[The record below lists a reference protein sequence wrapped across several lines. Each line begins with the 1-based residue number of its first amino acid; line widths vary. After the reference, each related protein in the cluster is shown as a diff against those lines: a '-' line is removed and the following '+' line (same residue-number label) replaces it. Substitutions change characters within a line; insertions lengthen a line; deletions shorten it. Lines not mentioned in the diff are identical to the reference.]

1 MKTTTRQLLLMTLL
15 VMTGVTN
22 AIAGTNISLRFTA
35 DDAKS
40 SITSNITIGDFTIYA
55 TNNNSVTIDASTKT
69 YNNIS
74 FTHRLKLGNTR
85 NTNSRIIGFPV
96 EGPCKITT
104 YGMTSSKDNDR
115 WLVISAGTSPLGSVL
130 YGTTA
135 DTRYCFSNTYD
146 MVAET
151 YEYTGEA
158 TNIYIGSYNNGY
170 NIYGIDVTYGEG
182 SSTETRYT
190 VSFNA
195 NTNGTCSTS
204 SLTEASEGAG
214 VTLPTATANY
224 GYNFLGW
231 STSSTATTASYNAG
245 ATYKPSANITLYAI
259 YEVDANAPVLPAAGS
274 AMTFDATKRYS
285 EWVINSRLSDF
296 YGNEKVMNFAKYTD
310 DGTKTVEG
318 KTVELDYVP
327 GLVAKAV
334 LETIDYYK
342 NNKDINVKPWFYAV
356 QDYANNTIKSDGADG
371 KSFDDLNAVKLYFK
385 LQEVAKAGIIPDAA
399 DTNISNTKSIT
410 TANTRLGEALA
421 GIKIANRDYAISESL
436 LPGAAGGWWHKSG
449 YTNQMWCDG
458 QYMGPALLA
467 QMLNEYDNYEN
478 DGYIAGSKEADWD
491 LVTKQF
497 TISWNYLWN
506 PEVKLLYHAFTADPE
521 CTADT
526 NAKTNASKWAGFP
539 NSDGVYHSAEYWG
552 RAEGWYFLALVDV
565 LEQMQ
570 IAGLTRTDN
579 YKTLHGY
586 LNELAAGIA
595 AKQDAATGCWYQ
607 LLNHDGTF
615 VAQSYSG
622 SSYTS
627 NPVANYLESSASAI
641 FTAAYLKGM
650 RLGLYDT
657 DYTAIA
663 KKAYQGIVEQFMVAD
678 GNGGVHLV
686 CCSKSAGLGSSSN
699 RDGSAEY
706 YLMGEDTEPTSK
718 DPNAKTHDD
727 KAIFYTE
734 GKVFGGFILAATE
747 YERLF
752 LDKKL
757 ELTEAGE
764 YTGFAA
770 GEYDEVTLTR
780 SFPTDQWTTMVVPF
794 SASAEQVQTAFGNG
808 TEIATINGLTNDKL
822 YFTKQNAITANEP
835 VLIKVATVNS
845 DNTYTFNNVT
855 VENYAT
861 PIQSGNGA
869 QLIGTYALLTGGQ
882 SGDLGATDYFIY
894 NNQFYDCTYM
904 GRMKPFRA
912 YITLTTAG
920 AKLTAFS
927 FTGEEDT
934 TPVNT
939 VGMETSSTPFLVY
952 NIAGQRISNNATHE
966 LVIRK
971 GIKETKQN

>member
-1 MKTTTRQLLLMTLL
+1 MVLCTIA
-15 VMTGVTN
+15 GINN
-22 AIAGTNISLRFTA
+22 AIAGNNISLRFTA
-35 DDAKS
+35 NDAAS

-74 FTHRLKLGNTR
+74 FTHRLKLGGTR
-85 NTNSRIIGFPV
+85 NANSRIIGFPV

-104 YGMTSSKDNDR
+104 YGMTSSNNSDR
-115 WLVISAGTSPLGSVL
+115 WLVLSAGTSPLGSVL

-231 STSSTATTASYNAG
+231 STSSTATTASYSAG
-245 ATYKPSANITLYAI
+245 ATYKPSANTTLYAI

-274 AMTFDATKRYS
+274 AITFDATKRYS
-285 EWVINSRLSDF
+285 EWVINSRLNDF
-296 YGNEKVMNFAKYTD
+296 YGNT
-310 DGTKTVEG
+310 TKTGFGLYDDEG
-318 KTVELDYVP
+318 NQTEVANNSKSVLDYVP
-327 GLVAKAV
+327 GLVAKAI
-334 LETIDYYK
+334 LEAVDYYK
-342 NNKDINVKPWFYAV
+342 DNDAVNVYPWYYAIQNYGNTFDISSNGK
-356 QDYANNTIKSDGADG
+356 NG

-385 LQEVAKAGIIPDAA
+385 LQELANSGKFA
-399 DTNISNTKSIT
+399 DSPSYTNEQTVT
-410 TANTRLGEALA
+410 TSNTRLAAALA
-421 GIKIANRDYAISESL
+421 GIKSANTTYSIKETT
-436 LPGAAGGWWHKSG
+436 LPEAAGGWFHKSS

-467 QMLNEYDNYEN
+467 QMINDYANYSA
-478 DGYIAGSKEADWD
+478 DGAITANDWD

-506 PEVKLLYHAFTADPE
+506 PEVKLLYHAFTADPG
-521 CTADT
+521 CKVD
-526 NAKTNASKWAGFP
+526 NAASTWAGISAETG
-539 NSDGVYHSAEYWG
+539 NEIYHSAEYWG

-570 IAGLTRTDN
+570 IAGLTRTEN

-586 LNELAAGIA
+586 LNLLAAGIA
-595 AKQDAATGCWYQ
+595 AKQDATTGCWYQ

-615 VAQSYSG
+615 YADTYNNGKSHTATY
-622 SSYTS
+622 
-627 NPVANYLESSASAI
+627 NYLESSATAI

-657 DYTAIA
+657 DYTTVA
-663 KKAYQGIVEQFMVAD
+663 KKAYQGIIENFMVAD
-678 GNGGVHLV
+678 GTGGIHLV
-686 CCSKSAGLGSSSN
+686 KCCKSAGLGTTAAGN
-699 RDGSAEY
+699 EKYRDGSAAY
-706 YLMGEDTEPTSK
+706 YLLGYDVPPTSA
-718 DPNAKTHDD
+718 DPTSSD
-727 KAIFYTE
+727 FYTE

-808 TEIATINGLTNDKL
+808 TEIATVNRLTNDKL

>member
-1 MKTTTRQLLLMTLL
+1 MKSTTKQLLLMTLL

-35 DDAKS
+35 NDAAS

-55 TNNNSVTIDASTKT
+55 TSSKNVSIDSKSKT
-69 YNNIS
+69 VGGQS
-74 FTHRLKLGNTR
+74 FTYALNLKGGNSSDSRLV
-85 NTNSRIIGFPV
+85 SFPV
-96 EGPCKITT
+96 EGPCTIRT
-104 YGMTSSKDNDR
+104 YGVSPEGRYLDIYYYTSATPERSNKIKTQYC
-115 WLVISAGTSPLGSVL
+115 LISTS
-130 YGTTA
+130 
-135 DTRYCFSNTYD
+135 DTPVYEDF
-146 MVAET
+146 
-151 YEYTGEA
+151 EYTGDA
-158 TNIYIGSYNNGY
+158 GYICMGSYNRGY
-170 NIYGIDVTYGEG
+170 YILGIDIIYSDGDNGEG
-182 SSTETRYT
+182 GNSGETT
-190 VSFNA
+190 PE
-195 NTNGTCSTS
+195 T
-204 SLTEASEGAG
+204 
-214 VTLPTATANY
+214 PTY
-224 GYNFLGW
+224 
-231 STSSTATTASYNAG
+231 
-245 ATYKPSANITLYAI
+245 
-259 YEVDANAPVLPAAGS
+259 PAAGS

-285 EWVINSRLSDF
+285 EWVINSRMSDF
-296 YGNEKVMNFAKYTD
+296 KGNTSDMSFAKYSD
-310 DGTKTVEG
+310 AGAKSASG
-318 KTVELDYVP
+318 KSTQLDYVP
-327 GLVAKAV
+327 GLVAKAI
-334 LETIDYYK
+334 LEAIDYYK
-342 NNKDINVKPWFYAV
+342 DNTDVNVKPWYYAV
-356 QDYANNTIKSDGADG
+356 QDYANNTIKDAGLQG

-399 DTNISNTKSIT
+399 DTNITNAKSIT
-410 TANTRLGEALA
+410 TAETRLGEALA
-421 GIKIANRDYAISESL
+421 GIKIANSKYAISESL

-467 QMLNEYDNYEN
+467 QMLNEYDNYES

-526 NAKTNASKWAGFP
+526 ISKTNASKWAGFP
-539 NSDGVYHSAEYWG
+539 NSNGIYHSAEYWG

-570 IAGLTRTDN
+570 IAGLTKTQN

-627 NPVANYLESSASAI
+627 NPVANYLESSATAI

-686 CCSKSAGLGSSSN
+686 CCSKSAGVGGSN
-699 RDGSAEY
+699 FRDGSAEY
-706 YLMGEDTEPTSK
+706 YLMGKDTAPTVKDPTSSS
-718 DPNAKTHDD
+718 
-727 KAIFYTE
+727 FYTE
-734 GKVFGGFILAATE
+734 GKVLGGFILAATE

-757 ELTEAGE
+757 ELTEVGE

-770 GEYDEVTLTR
+770 GKYDEVTLTR

-808 TEIATINGLTNDKL
+808 TEIATVNRLTNDEL

-855 VENYAT
+855 VENNAT

-920 AKLTAFS
+920 AKLTSFS
-927 FTGEEDT
+927 FTDDEDIT
-934 TPVNT
+934 AVNT
-939 VGMETSSTPFLVY
+939 VCMEPASSTPSLVY
-952 NIAGQRISNNATHE
+952 NVAGQRINNNAAHG
-966 LVIRK
+966 LIIRK
-971 GIKETKQN
+971 NIKETK

>member
-1 MKTTTRQLLLMTLL
+1 MKTTTKLLFLMVLCTIA
-15 VMTGVTN
+15 GINN
-22 AIAGTNISLRFTA
+22 AIAGNNISLRFTA
-35 DDAKS
+35 NDAAS

-104 YGMTSSKDNDR
+104 YGMTSSKGSDR

-135 DTRYCFSNTYD
+135 STTYCFSNTYD
-146 MVAET
+146 IVAET

-158 TNIYIGSYNNGY
+158 TNIYIGSYNSGY
-170 NIYGIDVTYGEG
+170 NIYGIDVIYSDGDNGEG
-182 SSTETRYT
+182 GNSGDSGESGETADET
-190 VSFNA
+190 
-195 NTNGTCSTS
+195 
-204 SLTEASEGAG
+204 
-214 VTLPTATANY
+214 PTY
-224 GYNFLGW
+224 
-231 STSSTATTASYNAG
+231 
-245 ATYKPSANITLYAI
+245 
-259 YEVDANAPVLPAAGS
+259 PAAGS

-285 EWVINSRLSDF
+285 EWVINSRMSDF
-296 YGNEKVMNFAKYTD
+296 KGNTSDMSFAKYSD
-310 DGTKTVEG
+310 AGAKSASG
-318 KTVELDYVP
+318 KSTQLDYVP
-327 GLVAKAV
+327 GLVAKAI
-334 LETIDYYK
+334 LEAIDYYK
-342 NNKDINVKPWFYAV
+342 DNTDVNVKPWYYAV
-356 QDYANNTIKSDGADG
+356 QDYANNTIKDAGIQG

-399 DTNISNTKSIT
+399 DTNISNAKSIT
-410 TANTRLGEALA
+410 TAETRLGEALA
-421 GIKIANRDYAISESL
+421 GIKIANSKYAISESL

-467 QMLNEYDNYEN
+467 QMLNEYDNYES

-526 NAKTNASKWAGFP
+526 ISKTNASKWAGFP
-539 NSDGVYHSAEYWG
+539 NSDGLYHSAEYWG

-570 IAGLTRTDN
+570 IAGLTRTQN

-586 LNELAAGIA
+586 LNQLAAGIA
-595 AKQDAATGCWYQ
+595 AKQDATTGCWYQ
-607 LLNHDGTF
+607 LLNHDGTY
-615 VAQSYSG
+615 VAQTYDSSY
-622 SSYTS
+622 SYTS
-627 NPVANYLESSASAI
+627 SPVANYLESSATAI

-663 KKAYQGIVEQFMVAD
+663 KKAYQGIIEQFMVAD
-678 GNGGVHLV
+678 GNGGVHLIA
-686 CCSKSAGLGSSSN
+686 CCKSAGVGGSN
-699 RDGSAEY
+699 FRDGSAEY
-706 YLMGEDTEPTSK
+706 YLMGKDTEPTVK
-718 DPNAKTHDD
+718 DPTSSS
-727 KAIFYTE
+727 FYTE

-808 TEIATINGLTNDKL
+808 TEIATVNRLTNDKL

-920 AKLTAFS
+920 AKLAAFS

>member
-1 MKTTTRQLLLMTLL
+1 MKSTTKQLLLMTLL

-22 AIAGTNISLRFTA
+22 AIAGTNISLRF
-35 DDAKS
+35 DDVSTGSKS
-40 SITSNITIGDFTIYA
+40 TDFTVGDFSIYA
-55 TNNNSVTIDASTKT
+55 TTGNPVTILSSSQTINGVSFTRCLNLSGVRAAASRLIVFSVT
-69 YNNIS
+69 
-74 FTHRLKLGNTR
+74 GNCTIR
-85 NTNSRIIGFPV
+85 
-96 EGPCKITT
+96 T
-104 YGMTSSKDNDR
+104 YGC
-115 WLVISAGTSPLGSVL
+115 SAGSSSSSSRHLIISSGKSPLGSQL
-130 YGTTA
+130 ESN
-135 DTRYCFSNTYD
+135 YCESSSNSDFVCRDYTY
-146 MVAET
+146 V
-151 YEYTGEA
+151 GEA
-158 TNIYIGSYNNGY
+158 TNIYIGSYNSGY
-170 NIYGIDVTYGEG
+170 NIYGIDVIYSDGDSGEG
-182 SSTETRYT
+182 EESGETT
-190 VSFNA
+190 PE
-195 NTNGTCSTS
+195 T
-204 SLTEASEGAG
+204 
-214 VTLPTATANY
+214 PTY
-224 GYNFLGW
+224 
-231 STSSTATTASYNAG
+231 
-245 ATYKPSANITLYAI
+245 
-259 YEVDANAPVLPAAGS
+259 PAAGS

-285 EWVINSRLSDF
+285 EWVINSRLNDF
-296 YGNEKVMNFAKYTD
+296 YGNT
-310 DGTKTVEG
+310 TKTGFGLYDDEG
-318 KTVELDYVP
+318 NQTEVANNSKSVLDYVP
-327 GLVAKAV
+327 GLVAKAI
-334 LETIDYYK
+334 LEAVDYYK
-342 NNKDINVKPWFYAV
+342 DNDAVNVNPWYYAIQNYGNTFDISSNGK
-356 QDYANNTIKSDGADG
+356 NG

-385 LQEVAKAGIIPDAA
+385 LQEMANSGKFA
-399 DTNISNTKSIT
+399 DSPSYT
-410 TANTRLGEALA
+410 TEQTVTTSNTRLAAALA
-421 GIKIANRDYAISESL
+421 GIKSANTTYSIKETT

-467 QMLNEYDNYEN
+467 QMLNEYDSYES
-478 DGYIAGSKEADWD
+478 DGCIAGSKEADWD

-526 NAKTNASKWAGFP
+526 ISKTNASKWAGFP
-539 NSDGVYHSAEYWG
+539 NSDGIYHSAEYWG

-570 IAGLTRTDN
+570 IAGLTRTQN

-586 LNELAAGIA
+586 LNELAVGIA

-607 LLNHDGTF
+607 LLNHDGTY
-615 VAQSYSG
+615 VAQTYD
-622 SSYTS
+622 SSYRYTS
-627 NPVANYLESSASAI
+627 SPVANYLESSATAI

-686 CCSKSAGLGSSSN
+686 CCSKSAGVGGSN
-699 RDGSAEY
+699 FRDGSAEY
-706 YLMGEDTEPTSK
+706 YLMGKDTAPTVKDPTSSS
-718 DPNAKTHDD
+718 
-727 KAIFYTE
+727 FYTE
-734 GKVFGGFILAATE
+734 GKVLGGFILAATE

-770 GEYDEVTLTR
+770 GEYDKVTLTR

-808 TEIATINGLTNDKL
+808 TEIATVNRLTNDEL

-855 VENYAT
+855 VENNAT

-869 QLIGTYALLTGGQ
+869 RLIGTYALLTGGQ

-920 AKLTAFS
+920 AKLTSFS
-927 FTGEEDT
+927 FTDDEDIT
-934 TPVNT
+934 AVNT
-939 VGMETSSTPFLVY
+939 VCMEPALSTPSLVY
-952 NIAGQRISNNATHE
+952 NVAGQRINNNAAHG
-966 LVIRK
+966 LIIRK
-971 GIKETKQN
+971 GIKETK

>member
-1 MKTTTRQLLLMTLL
+1 MKYYKIMKNITKTKKMILLAIMAVVSSVSYAANITTYSLLEGIGTAEVTAANATVNAGVSLVLTNSAGRIKITPATGYKFQNGDVISFSGTVGNTSKNYGLKIYASNGSTL
-15 VMTGVTN
+15 
-22 AIAGTNISLRFTA
+22 
-35 DDAKS
+35 
-40 SITSNITIGDFTIYA
+40 ITSNYVAGSEAANGCTITLSLSSDQDYIYIA
-55 TNNNSVTIDASTKT
+55 RYDGTTTT
-69 YNNIS
+69 MTS
-74 FTHRLKLGNTR
+74 FTVTRGVSAEELG
-85 NTNSRIIGFPV
+85 
-96 EGPCKITT
+96 
-104 YGMTSSKDNDR
+104 
-115 WLVISAGTSPLGSVL
+115 
-130 YGTTA
+130 
-135 DTRYCFSNTYD
+135 
-146 MVAET
+146 
-151 YEYTGEA
+151 
-158 TNIYIGSYNNGY
+158 
-170 NIYGIDVTYGEG
+170 
-182 SSTETRYT
+182 TRYT

-231 STSSTATTASYNAG
+231 STSSTATTASYSAG

-259 YEVDANAPVLPAAGS
+259 YEVDENAPALPAAGS
-274 AMTFDATKRYS
+274 AITFDATKRYS

-296 YGNEKVMNFAKYTD
+296 YGNEKVMNFATYTN
-310 DGTKTVEG
+310 DGTKTTSG
-318 KTVELDYVP
+318 KSTSLDYVP

-342 NNKDINVKPWFYAV
+342 NNTEINVKPWFYAV
-356 QDYANNTIKSDGADG
+356 QDYANNTIPSKG
-371 KSFDDLNAVKLYFK
+371 KNGQSFDDLNAVKLYFK
-385 LQEVAKAGIIPDAA
+385 LKELAQTGIFPDAT
-399 DTNISNTKSIT
+399 DTNISNSKSIS
-410 TANTRLGEALA
+410 TANTRFAEALH
-421 GIKIANRDYAISESL
+421 GIDLANTSYSISESL
-436 LPGAAGGWWHKSG
+436 LPAAAGGWFHKSD

-467 QMLNEYDNYEN
+467 QMLNEYSDYTP
-478 DGYIAGSKEADWD
+478 ITGSKSADWD

-506 PEVKLLYHAFTADPE
+506 PEVKLLYHAFTADP
-521 CTADT
+521 AGS
-526 NAKTNASKWAGFP
+526 AASSWYGISSTP
-539 NSDGVYHSAEYWG
+539 GNEIYHSAEYWG

-570 IAGLTRTDN
+570 IAGLTKTQN

-686 CCSKSAGLGSSSN
+686 CCSKSAGLGGSSN

-718 DPNAKTHDD
+718 DPNAKTHDN

-752 LDKKL
+752 IDKKL
-757 ELTEAGE
+757 ELTDAGE
-764 YTGFAA
+764 YTTFPESDFSEVKLTRNIPA
-770 GEYDEVTLTR
+770 GEWNTLVLPFDVTATQI
-780 SFPTDQWTTMVVPF
+780 SETFANGSVVAVLQQLDADKMYVKTQ
-794 SASAEQVQTAFGNG
+794 SY
-808 TEIATINGLTNDKL
+808 IN
-822 YFTKQNAITANEP
+822 ANEP
-835 VLIKVATVNS
+835 VFIKIEEKSS
-845 DNTYTFNNVT
+845 DDTYTFKDVT
-855 VENYAT
+855 VKNGTAT
-861 PIQSGNGA
+861 SAAGGVQM
-869 QLIGTYALLTGGQ
+869 IGTYALLTGGAN
-882 SGDLGATDYFIY
+882 GDLGASDYFIY
-894 NNQFYDCTYM
+894 DNKFYDCTYLNQ
-904 GRMKPFRA
+904 MKPFRA
-912 YITLTTAG
+912 YVTSTGAQAKMYSIKFMEEEEADGVQNVKAVAMNDDAPIYNIIGQRVTNG
-920 AKLTAFS
+920 AKGLLLQ
-927 FTGEEDT
+927 
-934 TPVNT
+934 NHRK
-939 VGMETSSTPFLVY
+939 
-952 NIAGQRISNNATHE
+952 IA
-966 LVIRK
+966 VK
-971 GIKETKQN
+971 

>member
-1 MKTTTRQLLLMTLL
+1 MKTTTKQLLLMTLL

-55 TNNNSVTIDASTKT
+55 TSSKEISIESKSKT
-69 YNNIS
+69 VGGQS
-74 FTHRLKLGNTR
+74 FTYALNLKGGNSSDYRLV
-85 NTNSRIIGFPV
+85 SFPV
-96 EGPCKITT
+96 EGPCIIRT
-104 YGMTSSKDNDR
+104 YGVS
-115 WLVISAGTSPLGSVL
+115 SAGRFLDMYYYTSATPERTNKIKTQYCLIS
-130 YGTTA
+130 TS
-135 DTRYCFSNTYD
+135 DTPVCEDF
-146 MVAET
+146 
-151 YEYTGEA
+151 EYTGDA
-158 TNIYIGSYNNGY
+158 GYICMGSYNSGY
-170 NIYGIDVTYGEG
+170 YILGIDVIYTDGNSGEG
-182 SSTETRYT
+182 GNSGESGETADET
-190 VSFNA
+190 
-195 NTNGTCSTS
+195 
-204 SLTEASEGAG
+204 
-214 VTLPTATANY
+214 PTY
-224 GYNFLGW
+224 
-231 STSSTATTASYNAG
+231 
-245 ATYKPSANITLYAI
+245 
-259 YEVDANAPVLPAAGS
+259 PAAGS

-285 EWVINSRLSDF
+285 EWVINSRMSDF
-296 YGNEKVMNFAKYTD
+296 KGNTSDMSFAKYSD
-310 DGTKTVEG
+310 AGAKSASG
-318 KTVELDYVP
+318 KSTQLDYVP
-327 GLVAKAV
+327 GLVAKAI
-334 LETIDYYK
+334 LEAIDYYK
-342 NNKDINVKPWFYAV
+342 DNTDVNVKPWYYAV
-356 QDYANNTIKSDGADG
+356 QDYANNTIKSAG
-371 KSFDDLNAVKLYFK
+371 KKGESFDDLNAVKLYFK
-385 LQEVAKAGIIPDAA
+385 LQEVAKSGAIPDAA
-399 DTNISNTKSIT
+399 DTNISNAKSIT
-410 TANTRLGEALA
+410 TAETRLSEALA
-421 GIKIANRDYAISESL
+421 GIKIANSKYAISADL

-467 QMLNEYDNYEN
+467 QMLNEYDNYES

-521 CTADT
+521 CTENTTASE
-526 NAKTNASKWAGFP
+526 NASKWAGFP
-539 NSDGVYHSAEYWG
+539 NSDGIYHSAEYWG

-570 IAGLTRTDN
+570 IAELTRTEN

-607 LLNHDGTF
+607 LLNHDGSF
-615 VAQSYSG
+615 VAQTYD
-622 SSYTS
+622 SSYRYTS
-627 NPVANYLESSASAI
+627 SPVANYLESSATAI

-663 KKAYQGIVEQFMVAD
+663 KKAYQGIIEQFMVAD
-678 GNGGVHLV
+678 GNGGVHLIA
-686 CCSKSAGLGSSSN
+686 CCKSAGVGGSN
-699 RDGSAEY
+699 FRDGSAEY
-706 YLMGEDTEPTSK
+706 YLMGKDTEPTVK
-718 DPNAKTHDD
+718 DPTSPS
-727 KAIFYTE
+727 FYTE

-808 TEIATINGLTNDKL
+808 TEIATVNRLTNDKL

>member
-1 MKTTTRQLLLMTLL
+1 MKSTTKQLLLMTLL

-35 DDAKS
+35 NDAAS

-55 TNNNSVTIDASTKT
+55 TSSK
-69 YNNIS
+69 NIS
-74 FTHRLKLGNTR
+74 IDSKSKTVGGQSFTYALNLKGGNSSDSRLV
-85 NTNSRIIGFPV
+85 SFPV
-96 EGPCKITT
+96 EGPCTIRT
-104 YGMTSSKDNDR
+104 YGVSPEGRFLDMYYYTSATPERSNKIKTQYC
-115 WLVISAGTSPLGSVL
+115 LISTS
-130 YGTTA
+130 
-135 DTRYCFSNTYD
+135 DTPVYEDF
-146 MVAET
+146 
-151 YEYTGEA
+151 EYTGDA
-158 TNIYIGSYNNGY
+158 GYICMGSYNSGY
-170 NIYGIDVTYGEG
+170 YILGIDIIYSDGDNGEG
-182 SSTETRYT
+182 GNSGETT
-190 VSFNA
+190 PE
-195 NTNGTCSTS
+195 T
-204 SLTEASEGAG
+204 
-214 VTLPTATANY
+214 PTY
-224 GYNFLGW
+224 
-231 STSSTATTASYNAG
+231 
-245 ATYKPSANITLYAI
+245 
-259 YEVDANAPVLPAAGS
+259 PAAGS

-285 EWVINSRLSDF
+285 EWVINSRMSDF
-296 YGNEKVMNFAKYTD
+296 KGNTSDMSFAKYSDAGAKSTS
-310 DGTKTVEG
+310 G
-318 KTVELDYVP
+318 KSTQLDYVP
-327 GLVAKAV
+327 GLVAKAI
-334 LETIDYYK
+334 LEAIDYYK
-342 NNKDINVKPWFYAV
+342 DNTDVNVKPWYYAV
-356 QDYANNTIKSDGADG
+356 QDYANNTIKSAG
-371 KSFDDLNAVKLYFK
+371 KKGESFDDLNAVKLYFK
-385 LQEVAKAGIIPDAA
+385 LQEVAKAGAIPAAA
-399 DTNISNTKSIT
+399 DTNISNAKSIT
-410 TANTRLGEALA
+410 TAETRLGEALA
-421 GIKIANRDYAISESL
+421 GIKIANSKYAISADL
-436 LPGAAGGWWHKSG
+436 LPAAAGGWWHKSG

-467 QMLNEYDNYEN
+467 QMLNEYDNYES
-478 DGYIAGSKEADWD
+478 DGCIAGSKEADWD

-526 NAKTNASKWAGFP
+526 ISKTNASKWAGFP
-539 NSDGVYHSAEYWG
+539 NSDGIYHSAEYWG

-570 IAGLTRTDN
+570 IAGLTKTEN

-607 LLNHDGTF
+607 LLNHDGTY
-615 VAQSYSG
+615 VAQTYD
-622 SSYTS
+622 SSYRYTS
-627 NPVANYLESSASAI
+627 SPVANYLESSATAI

-686 CCSKSAGLGSSSN
+686 CCSKSAGVGGSN
-699 RDGSAEY
+699 FRDGSAEY
-706 YLMGEDTEPTSK
+706 YLMGKDTAPTVKDPTSSS
-718 DPNAKTHDD
+718 
-727 KAIFYTE
+727 FYTE
-734 GKVFGGFILAATE
+734 GKVLGGFILAATE

-770 GEYDEVTLTR
+770 GKYDEVTLTR

-808 TEIATINGLTNDKL
+808 TEIATVNRLTNDEL

-855 VENYAT
+855 VENNAT

-904 GRMKPFRA
+904 GHMKPFRA

-920 AKLTAFS
+920 AKLTSFS
-927 FTGEEDT
+927 FTDDEDIT
-934 TPVNT
+934 AVNT
-939 VGMETSSTPFLVY
+939 VCMEPASSTPSLVY
-952 NIAGQRISNNATHE
+952 NVAGQRINNNAAHG
-966 LVIRK
+966 LIIRK
-971 GIKETKQN
+971 GIKETK

>member
-1 MKTTTRQLLLMTLL
+1 MKSTTKQLLLMTLL

-35 DDAKS
+35 DDAKA
-40 SITSNITIGDFTIYA
+40 SITSNITIGEFTIYA
-55 TNNNSVTIDASTKT
+55 TSNNSVTIDASTKT

-74 FTHRLKLGNTR
+74 FTHRLKLGDTR
-85 NTNSRIIGFPV
+85 NANSRIIGFPV

-195 NTNGTCSTS
+195 NTNGTYSTS

-245 ATYKPSANITLYAI
+245 ATYKPSANTTLYAI

-285 EWVINSRLSDF
+285 EWVINSRMSDF
-296 YGNEKVMNFAKYTD
+296 KGNTSDMSFAKYSDAGAKSTS
-310 DGTKTVEG
+310 G
-318 KTVELDYVP
+318 KSTQLDYVP
-327 GLVAKAV
+327 GLVAKAI
-334 LETIDYYK
+334 LEAIDYYK
-342 NNKDINVKPWFYAV
+342 DNTDVNVKPWFYAV
-356 QDYANNTIKSDGADG
+356 QDYANNTIKPNGVEG

-467 QMLNEYDNYEN
+467 QMLNEYDSYES
-478 DGYIAGSKEADWD
+478 DGCIAGSKEADWD

-526 NAKTNASKWAGFP
+526 NSKTNASKWAGFP
-539 NSDGVYHSAEYWG
+539 NSDGIYHSAEYWG

-570 IAGLTRTDN
+570 IAGLTKTEN

-607 LLNHDGTF
+607 LLNHDGTY
-615 VAQSYSG
+615 VAQTYD
-622 SSYTS
+622 SSYRYTS
-627 NPVANYLESSASAI
+627 SPVANYLESSATAI

-686 CCSKSAGLGSSSN
+686 CCSKSAGVGGSN
-699 RDGSAEY
+699 FRDGSAEY
-706 YLMGEDTEPTSK
+706 YLMGKDTAPTVKDPTSSS
-718 DPNAKTHDD
+718 
-727 KAIFYTE
+727 FYTE
-734 GKVFGGFILAATE
+734 GKVLGGFILAATE

-770 GEYDEVTLTR
+770 GEYDKVTLTR

-808 TEIATINGLTNDKL
+808 TEIATVNRLTNDEL

-920 AKLTAFS
+920 AKLTSFS
-927 FTGEEDT
+927 FTDDEDIT
-934 TPVNT
+934 AVNT
-939 VGMETSSTPFLVY
+939 VCMEPASSTPSLVY
-952 NIAGQRISNNATHE
+952 NVAGQRINNNAAHG
-966 LVIRK
+966 LIIRK
-971 GIKETKQN
+971 GIKETK

>member
-1 MKTTTRQLLLMTLL
+1 MKNITKTKKMILLAIMA
-15 VMTGVTN
+15 VVSSVSYAATN
-22 AIAGTNISLRFTA
+22 LSLRFTA
-35 DDAKS
+35 NDAGD
-40 SITSNITIGDFTIYA
+40 ITSSKTIGAFTMVGTSDKKITIA
-55 TNNNSVTIDASTKT
+55 SSNKTIDGE
-69 YNNIS
+69 S
-74 FTHRLKLGNTR
+74 FTYCLKLGGTGNASCR
-85 NTNSRIIGFPV
+85 YLSFAV
-96 EGPCKITT
+96 EGPCTIKT
-104 YGMTSSKDNDR
+104 YGASSNTDNER
-115 WLVISAGTSPLGSVL
+115 NLTISSGSSPLG
-130 YGTTA
+130 TA
-135 DTRYCFSNTYD
+135 IKTGYCTSSSTP
-146 MVAET
+146 VAEE
-151 YEYTGEA
+151 YNYTGGA
-158 TNIYIGSYNNGY
+158 TTLYIYSSNSGY
-170 NIYGIDVTYGEG
+170 NVYGIDVTYGEG
-182 SSTETRYT
+182 GSTETRYT

-231 STSSTATTASYNAG
+231 STSSTATTASYSAG
-245 ATYKPSANITLYAI
+245 ATYKPSANTTLYAI

-274 AMTFDATKRYS
+274 AITFDATKRYS

-296 YGNEKVMNFAKYTD
+296 YGNKSVMNFAKYTD
-310 DGTKTVEG
+310 DGTKTVAG
-318 KTVELDYVP
+318 KTDELDYVP

-342 NNKDINVKPWFYAV
+342 NNNDVNVKPWFYAV
-356 QDYANNTIKSDGADG
+356 QDYANNTIKSAGVQG

-385 LQEVAKAGIIPDAA
+385 LQEVAQSGAIPDAA
-399 DTNISNTKSIT
+399 DTNISNAKSIT

-467 QMLNEYDNYEN
+467 QMLNEYDNYES
-478 DGYIAGSKEADWD
+478 DGCIAGSKAADWD

-539 NSDGVYHSAEYWG
+539 NSDGIYHSAEYWG

-570 IAGLTRTDN
+570 IAGLTKTQN

-615 VAQSYSG
+615 YANEYNGTSYPDT
-622 SSYTS
+622 Y
-627 NPVANYLESSASAI
+627 NYLESSATAI

-678 GNGGVHLV
+678 GNGGVHLIA
-686 CCSKSAGLGSSSN
+686 CCKSAGVGGSSF
-699 RDGSAEY
+699 RDGSAAY
-706 YLMGEDTEPTSK
+706 YLLGSDVPKTTTSGS
-718 DPNAKTHDD
+718 D
-727 KAIFYTE
+727 FYTE

-752 LDKKL
+752 I
-757 ELTEAGE
+757 
-764 YTGFAA
+764 
-770 GEYDEVTLTR
+770 DEK
-780 SFPTDQWTTMVVPF
+780 S
-794 SASAEQVQTAFGNG
+794 
-808 TEIATINGLTNDKL
+808 
-822 YFTKQNAITANEP
+822 
-835 VLIKVATVNS
+835 
-845 DNTYTFNNVT
+845 
-855 VENYAT
+855 
-861 PIQSGNGA
+861 
-869 QLIGTYALLTGGQ
+869 LLQ
-882 SGDLGATDYFIY
+882 AV
-894 NNQFYDCTYM
+894 
-904 GRMKPFRA
+904 
-912 YITLTTAG
+912 TTAIDLNENG
-920 AKLTAFS
+920 DY
-927 FTGEEDT
+927 GIPVPDYVEE
-934 TPVNT
+934 N
-939 VGMETSSTPFLVY
+939 
-952 NIAGQRISNNATHE
+952 
-966 LVIRK
+966 
-971 GIKETKQN
+971 

>member
-1 MKTTTRQLLLMTLL
+1 MKSTTKQLLLMTLL

-35 DDAKS
+35 NDAAS

-55 TNNNSVTIDASTKT
+55 TNNNPVTIDANTKT

-74 FTHRLKLGNTR
+74 FTHRLKLGGTR
-85 NTNSRIIGFPV
+85 NANSRIIGFPV

-104 YGMTSSKDNDR
+104 YGMTSSNNSDR
-115 WLVISAGTSPLGSVL
+115 WLVLSAGTSPLGSVL

-135 DTRYCFSNTYD
+135 STTYCFSNTYD
-146 MVAET
+146 IVAET

-158 TNIYIGSYNNGY
+158 TNIYIGSYSSGY

-259 YEVDANAPVLPAAGS
+259 YEIDANAPVLPAAGS

-285 EWVINSRLSDF
+285 EWVINSRMSDF
-296 YGNEKVMNFAKYTD
+296 KGNTSDMSFAKYSD
-310 DGTKTVEG
+310 AGAKSASG
-318 KTVELDYVP
+318 KSTQLDYVP
-327 GLVAKAV
+327 GLVAKAI
-334 LETIDYYK
+334 LEAIDYYK
-342 NNKDINVKPWFYAV
+342 DNTDVNVKPWYYAV
-356 QDYANNTIKSDGADG
+356 QDYANNTIKSAG
-371 KSFDDLNAVKLYFK
+371 KKGESFDDLNAVKLYFK
-385 LQEVAKAGIIPDAA
+385 LQEVAKTGIIPDAA
-399 DTNISNTKSIT
+399 DTNISNAKSIT
-410 TANTRLGEALA
+410 TAETRLGEALA
-421 GIKIANRDYAISESL
+421 GIKIANSKYAISADL
-436 LPGAAGGWWHKSG
+436 LPAAAGGWWHKSG

-467 QMLNEYDNYEN
+467 QMLNEYDNYES
-478 DGYIAGSKEADWD
+478 DGCIAGSKEADWD

-526 NAKTNASKWAGFP
+526 ISKTNASKWAGFP
-539 NSDGVYHSAEYWG
+539 NSDGLYHSAEYWG

-570 IAGLTRTDN
+570 IAGLTKTQN

-586 LNELAAGIA
+586 LNQLAAGIA
-595 AKQDAATGCWYQ
+595 AKQDATTGCWYQ
-607 LLNHDGTF
+607 LLNHDGSF
-615 VAQSYSG
+615 VAQSYD
-622 SSYTS
+622 SSYRYTS
-627 NPVANYLESSASAI
+627 SPVANYLESSATAI

-663 KKAYQGIVEQFMVAD
+663 KKAYQGIIEQFMVAD
-678 GNGGVHLV
+678 GNGGVHLIA
-686 CCSKSAGLGSSSN
+686 CCKSAGVGGGNN

-706 YLMGEDTEPTSK
+706 YLMGKDTEPTVKNPTS
-718 DPNAKTHDD
+718 PS
-727 KAIFYTE
+727 FYTE
-734 GKVFGGFILAATE
+734 GKVLGGFILAATE

-764 YTGFAA
+764 YTEFAP
-770 GEYDEVTLTR
+770 GEYSEVTLTR

-808 TEIATINGLTNDKL
+808 TEIATVNRLTNDKL

-845 DNTYTFNNVT
+845 DNIYTFNNVT
-855 VENYAT
+855 VENNAT
-861 PIQSGNGA
+861 PIQNGSGA
-869 QLIGTYALLTGGQ
+869 QLIGTYTLLTGGQ
-882 SGDLGATDYFIY
+882 SGDLGASDYFIY
-894 NNQFYDCTYM
+894 DNLFYDCTYM

-920 AKLTAFS
+920 AKLTSFS
-927 FTGEEDT
+927 FTDDEDIT
-934 TPVNT
+934 AVNT
-939 VGMETSSTPFLVY
+939 VCMEPASSTPSLVY
-952 NIAGQRISNNATHE
+952 NVAGQRINNNAAHG
-966 LVIRK
+966 LIIRK
-971 GIKETKQN
+971 GIKETK

>member
-1 MKTTTRQLLLMTLL
+1 MKTTTKQLLLMTLL

-40 SITSNITIGDFTIYA
+40 SITSNITIGEFTIYA
-55 TNNNSVTIDASTKT
+55 TSNNNVSIDASSKT
-69 YNNIS
+69 YDEIS
-74 FTHRLKLGNTR
+74 FTHRLKLGGTR
-85 NTNSRIIGFPV
+85 NANSRIIGFPV

-115 WLVISAGTSPLGSVL
+115 WLVLSAGASPLGSVL

-135 DTRYCFSNTYD
+135 STTYCFSNTYD
-146 MVAET
+146 IVAET

-158 TNIYIGSYNNGY
+158 TNIYIGSYNSGY
-170 NIYGIDVTYGEG
+170 NIYGIDVNYTDDDSEEGGNSGDSGESGETTDETPTY
-182 SSTETRYT
+182 
-190 VSFNA
+190 
-195 NTNGTCSTS
+195 
-204 SLTEASEGAG
+204 
-214 VTLPTATANY
+214 
-224 GYNFLGW
+224 
-231 STSSTATTASYNAG
+231 
-245 ATYKPSANITLYAI
+245 
-259 YEVDANAPVLPAAGS
+259 PAAGS

-310 DGTKTVEG
+310 DGTKTTSG
-318 KTVELDYVP
+318 KSTSLDYVP

-342 NNKDINVKPWFYAV
+342 NNTGINVKPWFYAV
-356 QDYANNTIKSDGADG
+356 QDYANNTIPSKG
-371 KSFDDLNAVKLYFK
+371 KTGQSFDDLNAVKLYFK
-385 LQEVAKAGIIPDAA
+385 LKELAQTGIFPDAT
-399 DTNISNTKSIT
+399 DTNISNSKSIS
-410 TANTRLGEALA
+410 TANTRFAEALH
-421 GIKIANRDYAISESL
+421 GIDLANTSYSISESL
-436 LPGAAGGWWHKSG
+436 LPDAAGGWFHKSD

-467 QMLNEYDNYEN
+467 QMLNEYSDYTP
-478 DGYIAGSKEADWD
+478 ITGSKSADWD

-506 PEVKLLYHAFTADPE
+506 PEVKLLYHAFTADP
-521 CTADT
+521 AGS
-526 NAKTNASKWAGFP
+526 AASSWYGISSTP
-539 NSDGVYHSAEYWG
+539 GNEIYHSAEYWG

-570 IAGLTRTDN
+570 IAGLTKTQN

-894 NNQFYDCTYM
+894 DNQFYDCTYM

>member
-1 MKTTTRQLLLMTLL
+1 MKSTTKQLLLMTLL

-35 DDAKS
+35 NDAAS

-55 TNNNSVTIDASTKT
+55 TSSKNVSIDSKSKT
-69 YNNIS
+69 VGGQS
-74 FTHRLKLGNTR
+74 FTYALNLKGGNSSDSRLV
-85 NTNSRIIGFPV
+85 SFPV
-96 EGPCKITT
+96 EGPCTIRT
-104 YGMTSSKDNDR
+104 YGVSPEGRYLDIYYYTSATPERSNKIKTQYC
-115 WLVISAGTSPLGSVL
+115 LISTS
-130 YGTTA
+130 
-135 DTRYCFSNTYD
+135 DTPVYEDF
-146 MVAET
+146 
-151 YEYTGEA
+151 EYTGDA
-158 TNIYIGSYNNGY
+158 GYICMGSYNRGY
-170 NIYGIDVTYGEG
+170 YILGIDIIYSDGDNGEG
-182 SSTETRYT
+182 GNSGETT
-190 VSFNA
+190 PE
-195 NTNGTCSTS
+195 T
-204 SLTEASEGAG
+204 
-214 VTLPTATANY
+214 PTY
-224 GYNFLGW
+224 
-231 STSSTATTASYNAG
+231 
-245 ATYKPSANITLYAI
+245 
-259 YEVDANAPVLPAAGS
+259 PAAGS

-285 EWVINSRLSDF
+285 EWVINSRMSDF
-296 YGNEKVMNFAKYTD
+296 KGNTSDMSFAKYSDAGAKSTS
-310 DGTKTVEG
+310 G
-318 KTVELDYVP
+318 KSTQLDYVP
-327 GLVAKAV
+327 GLVAKAI
-334 LETIDYYK
+334 LEAIDYYK
-342 NNKDINVKPWFYAV
+342 DNTDVNVKPWFYAV
-356 QDYANNTIKSDGADG
+356 QDYANNTIKPNGVEG

-467 QMLNEYDNYEN
+467 QMLNEYDSYES
-478 DGYIAGSKEADWD
+478 DGCIAGSKEADWD

-526 NAKTNASKWAGFP
+526 NSKTNASKWAGFP
-539 NSDGVYHSAEYWG
+539 NSNGIYHSAEYWG

-570 IAGLTRTDN
+570 IAGLTKTQN

-586 LNELAAGIA
+586 LNELAVGIA

-607 LLNHDGTF
+607 LLNHDGTY

-627 NPVANYLESSASAI
+627 NPVANYLESSATAI

-686 CCSKSAGLGSSSN
+686 CCSKSAGVGGSN
-699 RDGSAEY
+699 FRDGSAEY
-706 YLMGEDTEPTSK
+706 YLMGKDTAPTVKDPTSSS
-718 DPNAKTHDD
+718 
-727 KAIFYTE
+727 FYTE
-734 GKVFGGFILAATE
+734 GKVLGGFILAATE

-770 GEYDEVTLTR
+770 GEYDKVTLTR

-808 TEIATINGLTNDKL
+808 TEIATVNRLTNDEL

-855 VENYAT
+855 VENNAT

-920 AKLTAFS
+920 AKLTSFS
-927 FTGEEDT
+927 FTDDEDIT
-934 TPVNT
+934 AVNT
-939 VGMETSSTPFLVY
+939 VCMEPASSTPSIVY
-952 NIAGQRISNNATHE
+952 NVAGQRINNNAAHG
-966 LVIRK
+966 LIIRK
-971 GIKETKQN
+971 GIKETK

>member
-1 MKTTTRQLLLMTLL
+1 MKKNISITALLTMVLL
-15 VMTGVTN
+15 TV
-22 AIAGTNISLRFTA
+22 ASSFSFAGTNMAVRFNDCSVASYTTQTTINGVSLNGYSYGQNSYPVDIKSKSATIDGVSFTKAVYFKGAPHDNYITISFEVDGPCTI
-35 DDAKS
+35 KTYG
-40 SITSNITIGDFTIYA
+40 ITSNSNTSRAHAIYKEGFASSNKLAESNLSTSNETI
-55 TNNNSVTIDASTKT
+55 T
-69 YNNIS
+69 YN
-74 FTHRLKLGNTR
+74 
-85 NTNSRIIGFPV
+85 
-96 EGPCKITT
+96 
-104 YGMTSSKDNDR
+104 
-115 WLVISAGTSPLGSVL
+115 
-130 YGTTA
+130 
-135 DTRYCFSNTYD
+135 
-146 MVAET
+146 
-151 YEYTGEA
+151 YTGEA
-158 TNIYIGSYNNGY
+158 TTIYIASTNGGY
-170 NIYGIDVTYGEG
+170 YIFGIDVIYSDGDSGEG
-182 SSTETRYT
+182 GNSGETT
-190 VSFNA
+190 DE
-195 NTNGTCSTS
+195 T
-204 SLTEASEGAG
+204 
-214 VTLPTATANY
+214 PTY
-224 GYNFLGW
+224 
-231 STSSTATTASYNAG
+231 
-245 ATYKPSANITLYAI
+245 
-259 YEVDANAPVLPAAGS
+259 PAAGS

-285 EWVINSRLSDF
+285 EWVINSRLNDF
-296 YGNEKVMNFAKYTD
+296 YGNT
-310 DGTKTVEG
+310 TKTGFGLYDDEG
-318 KTVELDYVP
+318 NQTEVANNSKSVLDYVP
-327 GLVAKAV
+327 GLVAKAI
-334 LETIDYYK
+334 LEAVDYYK
-342 NNKDINVKPWFYAV
+342 DNDAVNVNPWYYAIQNYGNTFDISSNGK
-356 QDYANNTIKSDGADG
+356 NG
-371 KSFDDLNAVKLYFK
+371 KSFDDLNAVKLYLK
-385 LQEVAKAGIIPDAA
+385 LQEMANSGKFA
-399 DTNISNTKSIT
+399 DSPSYT
-410 TANTRLGEALA
+410 TEQTVTTSNTRLAAALA
-421 GIKIANRDYAISESL
+421 GIKSANTTYSIKETT

-467 QMLNEYDNYEN
+467 QMLNEYDNYES
-478 DGYIAGSKEADWD
+478 DGCIAGSKEADWD

-526 NAKTNASKWAGFP
+526 ISKTNASKWAGFP
-539 NSDGVYHSAEYWG
+539 NSDGIYHSAEYWG

-570 IAGLTRTDN
+570 IAGLTKTEN

-607 LLNHDGTF
+607 LLNHDGSF
-615 VAQSYSG
+615 VAQTYD
-622 SSYTS
+622 SSYRYTS
-627 NPVANYLESSASAI
+627 SPVANYLESSATAI

-686 CCSKSAGLGSSSN
+686 CCSKSAGVGGSN
-699 RDGSAEY
+699 FRDGSAEY
-706 YLMGEDTEPTSK
+706 YLMGKDTAPTVKDPTSSS
-718 DPNAKTHDD
+718 
-727 KAIFYTE
+727 FYTE
-734 GKVFGGFILAATE
+734 GKVLGGFILAATE

-770 GEYDEVTLTR
+770 GEYDKVTLTR

-808 TEIATINGLTNDKL
+808 TEIATVNRLTNDEL

-920 AKLTAFS
+920 AKLTSFS
-927 FTGEEDT
+927 FTDDENIT
-934 TPVNT
+934 AVNT
-939 VGMETSSTPFLVY
+939 VCMEPASSTPSLVY
-952 NIAGQRISNNATHE
+952 NVAGQRINNNAAHG
-966 LVIRK
+966 LIIRK
-971 GIKETKQN
+971 GIKETK

>member
-1 MKTTTRQLLLMTLL
+1 MKSTTRQLLLMTLL
-15 VMTGVTN
+15 VMKGVTN

-40 SITSNITIGDFTIYA
+40 SITSNITIGEFTIYA
-55 TNNNSVTIDASTKT
+55 TNNNPVTIDASTKT
-69 YNNIS
+69 YNNTN

-135 DTRYCFSNTYD
+135 STTYCFSNTYD
-146 MVAET
+146 IVAET

-158 TNIYIGSYNNGY
+158 TNIYIGSYSSGY

-285 EWVINSRLSDF
+285 EWVINSRLNDF
-296 YGNEKVMNFAKYTD
+296 YGNTKVMNFAKYTD

-342 NNKDINVKPWFYAV
+342 DNTDVNVKPWFYAV
-356 QDYANNTIKSDGADG
+356 QDYANNTIKSDGVDG

-385 LQEVAKAGIIPDAA
+385 LQEVAKTGIIPDAA
-399 DTNISNTKSIT
+399 DTNISNAKSIT
-410 TANTRLGEALA
+410 TAETRLGEALA
-421 GIKIANRDYAISESL
+421 GIKIANSKYAISADL
-436 LPGAAGGWWHKSG
+436 LPAAAGGWWHKSG

-467 QMLNEYDNYEN
+467 QMLNEYDNYES
-478 DGYIAGSKEADWD
+478 DGCIAGSKEADWD

-521 CTADT
+521 CTANT
-526 NAKTNASKWAGFP
+526 TASENASKWAGFP
-539 NSDGVYHSAEYWG
+539 NSDGLYHSAEYWG

-570 IAGLTRTDN
+570 IAGLTRTQN

-607 LLNHDGTF
+607 LLNHDGSF
-615 VAQSYSG
+615 VAQTYD
-622 SSYTS
+622 SSYRYTS
-627 NPVANYLESSASAI
+627 SPVANYLESSATAI

-663 KKAYQGIVEQFMVAD
+663 KKAYQGIIEQFMVAD
-678 GNGGVHLV
+678 GNGGVHLIA
-686 CCSKSAGLGSSSN
+686 CCKSAGVGGGNN

-706 YLMGEDTEPTSK
+706 YLMGKDTAPTVKDPTSSS
-718 DPNAKTHDD
+718 
-727 KAIFYTE
+727 FYTE
-734 GKVFGGFILAATE
+734 GKVLGGFILAATE

-764 YTGFAA
+764 YTEFAP
-770 GEYDEVTLTR
+770 GEYSEVTLTR

-808 TEIATINGLTNDKL
+808 TEIATVNGLTNDKL

-855 VENYAT
+855 VENNAT

-920 AKLTAFS
+920 AKLTSFS
-927 FTGEEDT
+927 FTDDEDIT
-934 TPVNT
+934 AVNT
-939 VGMETSSTPFLVY
+939 VCMEPASSTPSLVY
-952 NIAGQRISNNATHE
+952 NVAGQRINNNAAHG
-966 LVIRK
+966 LIIRK
-971 GIKETKQN
+971 GIKETK

>member
-1 MKTTTRQLLLMTLL
+1 MILLAIMA
-15 VMTGVTN
+15 VVSSVSYAATN
-22 AIAGTNISLRFTA
+22 LSLRFTA
-35 DDAKS
+35 DDAGD
-40 SITSNITIGDFTIYA
+40 ITSSKTIGAFTIIPGSKTTTIEA
-55 TNNNSVTIDASTKT
+55 GSASVSEET
-69 YNNIS
+69 
-74 FTHRLKLGNTR
+74 FTHRVKFGGGAST
-85 NTNSRIIGFPV
+85 SGMYISFEV
-96 EGPCKITT
+96 SGPCVIKAYGASGGSSTRSLKITCGDT
-104 YGMTSSKDNDR
+104 WGATTLATICSSTS
-115 WLVISAGTSPLGSVL
+115 TSNV
-130 YGTTA
+130 
-135 DTRYCFSNTYD
+135 
-146 MVAET
+146 VAEE
-151 YEYTGEA
+151 YNYTGSA
-158 TNIYIGSYNNGY
+158 NTIYIGSAGSGY
-170 NIYGIDVTYGEG
+170 YVYGIDVTYSEG
-182 SSTETRYT
+182 GSTETRYT

-231 STSSTATTASYNAG
+231 STNSTATTASYSAG
-245 ATYKPSANITLYAI
+245 ATYKPSANTTLYAI
-259 YEVDANAPVLPAAGS
+259 YEVDANAPALPAAGS
-274 AMTFDATKRYS
+274 AITFDATKRYS

-296 YGNEKVMNFAKYTD
+296 YGNEKVMNFATYTN
-310 DGTKTVEG
+310 DGTKTTSG
-318 KTVELDYVP
+318 KSTSLDYVP

-342 NNKDINVKPWFYAV
+342 NNTEINVKPWFYAV
-356 QDYANNTIKSDGADG
+356 QDYANNTIPSKG
-371 KSFDDLNAVKLYFK
+371 KNGQSFDDLNAVKLYFK
-385 LQEVAKAGIIPDAA
+385 LKELAQTGIFPDAT
-399 DTNISNTKSIT
+399 DTNISNSKSIS
-410 TANTRLGEALA
+410 TANTRFAEALH
-421 GIKIANRDYAISESL
+421 GIDLANTSYSISESL
-436 LPGAAGGWWHKSG
+436 LPDAAGGWFHKSD

-467 QMLNEYDNYEN
+467 QMLNEYSDYTP
-478 DGYIAGSKEADWD
+478 ITGSKSADWD

-506 PEVKLLYHAFTADPE
+506 PEVKLLYHAFTADP
-521 CTADT
+521 AGS
-526 NAKTNASKWAGFP
+526 AASSWYGISSTP
-539 NSDGVYHSAEYWG
+539 GNEIYHSAEYWG

-570 IAGLTRTDN
+570 IAGLTKTQN

-686 CCSKSAGLGSSSN
+686 CCSKSAGLGGSSN

-718 DPNAKTHDD
+718 DPNAKTHDN

-752 LDKKL
+752 IDKKL
-757 ELTEAGE
+757 ELTDAGE
-764 YTGFAA
+764 YTTFPESDFSEVKLTRNIPA
-770 GEYDEVTLTR
+770 GEWNTLVLPFDVTATQI
-780 SFPTDQWTTMVVPF
+780 SETFANGSVVAVLQQLDADKMYVKTQ
-794 SASAEQVQTAFGNG
+794 SY
-808 TEIATINGLTNDKL
+808 IN
-822 YFTKQNAITANEP
+822 ANEP
-835 VLIKVATVNS
+835 VFIKIEEKSS
-845 DNTYTFNNVT
+845 DDTYTFKDVT
-855 VENYAT
+855 VKNGTAT
-861 PIQSGNGA
+861 SAAGGVQM
-869 QLIGTYALLTGGQ
+869 IGTYALLTGGAN
-882 SGDLGATDYFIY
+882 GDLGASDYFIY
-894 NNQFYDCTYM
+894 DNKFYDCTYLNQ
-904 GRMKPFRA
+904 MKPFRA
-912 YITLTTAG
+912 YVTSTGAQAKMYSIKFMEEEEADGVQNVKAVAMNDDAPIYNIIGQRVTNG
-920 AKLTAFS
+920 AKGLLLQ
-927 FTGEEDT
+927 
-934 TPVNT
+934 NHRK
-939 VGMETSSTPFLVY
+939 
-952 NIAGQRISNNATHE
+952 IA
-966 LVIRK
+966 VK
-971 GIKETKQN
+971 